1 MEKILQ
7 ELGIFEP
14 GQVGKNNS
22 YIVDLESDAAW
33 GKIYSILETN
43 NDVEQLEDNTL
54 LTVHNA
60 SLLYIYKDKYQL
72 NLKADFDNEIYSL
85 ICSNLNMEGKLYYGN

>member
-1 MEKILQ
+1 MEKMLQ

-14 GQVGKNNS
+14 GQAGKNNS
-22 YIVDLESDAAW
+22 YVVDLDSDLAW
-33 GKIYSILETN
+33 GKIYSLLETN
-43 NDVEQLEDNTL
+43 EDVEQMEDNTL

-60 SLLYIYKDKYQL
+60 SVIYVYKDKYQL

-85 ICSNLNMEGKLYYGN
+85 ICSKLSSEEKI